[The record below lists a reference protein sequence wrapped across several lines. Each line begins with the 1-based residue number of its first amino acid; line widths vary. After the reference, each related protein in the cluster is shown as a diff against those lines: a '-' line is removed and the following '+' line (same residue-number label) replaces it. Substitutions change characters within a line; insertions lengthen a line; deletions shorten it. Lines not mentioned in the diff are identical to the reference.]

1 MDLLSRSE
9 SPSPSKRKRSI
20 SKGKDKS
27 RISPKK
33 STPTI
38 TLSQFSNTSLNNSSP
53 ALLLKKKDKS
63 DSLLESSSGN
73 YSDESES
80 EISIREVKRS
90 SSSIPDLFVDFA
102 LMDSSTDYPA
112 LSRKESTSSVMSSS
126 SSESDASDSEVEDI
140 FNLGDV
146 DIARIVLEQE
156 REDSSKIKLNE
167 RGFPVEGSPRALIR
181 HLLSQQSTDYQDAV
195 LLTFPAFADPALILK
210 VFIQSYRAASVGV
223 MPGDSKEGTYDSLL
237 TSTEDSEDG
246 TRSRKSGSSSR
257 SDLTSPKGAG
267 SKNTSRKSL
276 FSASED
282 MRSQRAHDEGMRIIF
297 QFRIIK
303 MIMRLIELRAET
315 ISSSSVC
322 RVLFNRFVD
331 MLSYGD
337 VKERGW
343 ANQLTNNIKE
353 AAAARAFTER
363 QLSTLKHSPSSE
375 HTVTRRKQFEFTDVG
390 VDDLAEQL
398 TLLDQKAF
406 LAIKLDEYL
415 NQSWTKPD
423 ADMRAPHITAAIEQ
437 FNQNTFWVASTIIIA
452 PGKDVGIKQRAEIII
467 KFIQLLEKFKQL
479 NNYNGMQVICSALSM
494 NCVTKLSKAWSQ
506 VPAEWLQKYQE
517 LNKIVSQEHNYRD
530 YREIVSRSLLSDEPQ
545 PCVPLLEVLLR
556 DQFFIDENPTID
568 EDSGLV
574 SFEKMT
580 IVGKI
585 FKQVHL
591 MKKLHYTIKE
601 DVIVKD
607 YINSRL
613 ILSEN
618 ELNEKASIVENLD
631 ESNKEALKSVEEK
644 LKEDAKQKASKKE
657 KEKKSL
663 SLRAKSPLKLERKK
677 SSSSK
682 NKTPSGNAVKG
693 VLSPQKREM
702 EEVLI
707 DRKLCEAFE
716 TYLKAK
722 MDSEYLRFFI
732 AVETYRR
739 TNFASADDLKQMARE
754 IYTRFLKDGSEE
766 QISVGTEPRMLE
778 PKLQNPTVDIY
789 DKALI
794 EVRMNLTTSFT
805 HFMLTYEG

>member
-1 MDLLSRSE
+1 MD
-9 SPSPSKRKRSI
+9 
-20 SKGKDKS
+20 
-27 RISPKK
+27 
-33 STPTI
+33 
-38 TLSQFSNTSLNNSSP
+38 
-53 ALLLKKKDKS
+53 A
-63 DSLLESSSGN
+63 
-73 YSDESES
+73 
-80 EISIREVKRS
+80 V
-90 SSSIPDLFVDFA
+90 
-102 LMDSSTDYPA
+102 TDYPA

-140 FNLGDV
+140 FNMSEV
-146 DIARIVLEQE
+146 EIARIVLEHE
-156 REDSSKIKLNE
+156 REDATKIKLNE

-223 MPGDSKEGTYDSLL
+223 MPGDSKESNNDALL
-237 TSTEDSEDG
+237 LSSTEESEDG
-246 TRSRKSGSSSR
+246 TRSRR
-257 SDLTSPKGAG
+257 SKGDLSPKGAG

-282 MRSQRAHDEGMRIIF
+282 MRSQRAHDEGIRIIF

-315 ISSSSVC
+315 ISASSVC
-322 RVLFNRFVD
+322 RALFNRFVD

-353 AAAARAFTER
+353 AAAARALTER
-363 QLSTLKHSPSSE
+363 QLSTLKHSPSGE
-375 HTVTRRKQFEFTDVG
+375 HLVTRRKQFEFTDVG

-398 TLLDQKAF
+398 TILDQKAF

-467 KFIQLLEKFKQL
+467 KFIQLLEKFKKL
-479 NNYNGMQVICSALSM
+479 NNYSGMQVICSALSM

-517 LNKIVSQEHNYRD
+517 LSKLVSQEHNYRD
-530 YREIVSRSLLSDEPQ
+530 YREFNSRSLLSDEPQ

-556 DQFFIDENPTID
+556 DMFFIDENPTID

-574 SFEKMT
+574 SFDKMT
-580 IVGKI
+580 IIGKI

-591 MKKLHYTIKE
+591 TKKLHYAIKE

-631 ESNKEALKSVEEK
+631 ESNKEALKNAEER
-644 LKEDAKQKASKKE
+644 LKEDAKQKATKKE
-657 KEKKSL
+657 KEKKTL
-663 SLRAKSPLKLERKK
+663 TIRAKSPLKLERKK
-677 SSSSK
+677 SSSTK
-682 NKTPSGNAVKG
+682 QKTPSGNAVKG

-722 MDSEYLRFFI
+722 MDSEYLRFFL

-739 TNFASADDLKQMARE
+739 TNFASVDELKQTARE
-754 IYTRFLKDGSEE
+754 IYNRFLKDGSEE

-805 HFMLTYEG
+805 SFMVTYEG